1 MQIVNLPSANDQS
14 PCLHVA
20 LSPRRFPP
28 LLTRGL
34 LLHLAY
40 LRKMQTEDFVYLYE
54 VEDKLWWF
62 VGMREI
68 SAALLDGLRPPEIE
82 NVLDIGC
89 GTGLNLKWLERYAPA
104 DNVKGLD
111 VEKTALDFCR
121 ARGENFLTQGSAADL
136 PFADETFDLVTSFD
150 VLVQIPGEK
159 ADEKAVAEMYRVLKP
174 KGVAFVR
181 VAAYEWMRSGHDRAL
196 NSQRRYT
203 VGELSKKL
211 ENAGFT
217 VLRKTYA
224 NTLPFPLAVVRRLIL
239 KPIGLSDKGSD
250 VKPFPPSLAWLNRI
264 LTRALLS
271 EAKFLKRSNASLPFG
286 LSAICV
292 ARKD

>member
-1 MQIVNLPSANDQS
+1 
-14 PCLHVA
+14 
-20 LSPRRFPP
+20 
-28 LLTRGL
+28 
-34 LLHLAY
+34 
-40 LRKMQTEDFVYLYE
+40 MQTEDFVYLYE

-68 SAALLDGLRPPEIE
+68 AAALVDECCPQDIK

-89 GTGLNLKWLERYAPA
+89 GTGLNLKWLERYAKA
-104 DNVKGLD
+104 EAISGLD

-121 ARGENFLTQGSAADL
+121 ERGGNFLTQSSATDL
-136 PFADETFDLVTSFD
+136 PFADESFDLVTSFD
-150 VLVQIPGEK
+150 VLVQIPGER
-159 ADEKAVAEMYRVLKP
+159 ADEKALAEMHRVLKP

-203 VGELSKKL
+203 ARELSKKL

-264 LTRALLS
+264 LTRALLA
-271 EAKFLKRSNASLPFG
+271 EANFLKRPNRNLPFG

>member
-1 MQIVNLPSANDQS
+1 
-14 PCLHVA
+14 
-20 LSPRRFPP
+20 
-28 LLTRGL
+28 
-34 LLHLAY
+34 
-40 LRKMQTEDFVYLYE
+40 MQTEDFVYLYE

-68 SAALLDGLRPPEIE
+68 SAALLDGLRPAEIE

-104 DNVKGLD
+104 AKISGLD

-121 ARGENFLTQGSAADL
+121 RRGRNFLTQGSATDL
-136 PFADETFDLVTSFD
+136 PFADASFDLVTSFD
-150 VLVQIPGEK
+150 VLVQLPGER
-159 ADEKAVAEMYRVLKP
+159 ADEKALAEMYRVLKP
-174 KGVAFVR
+174 KGTAFVR
-181 VAAYEWMRSGHDRAL
+181 AAAYEWMRSGHDRAL

-203 VGELSKKL
+203 VRGLSKKL

-217 VLRKTYA
+217 LLRKTYA

-250 VKPFPPSLAWLNRI
+250 VKPFPPALAWLNRI
-264 LTRALLS
+264 LTRALLR
-271 EAKFLKRSNASLPFG
+271 EAKFLQRPNSNLPFG
-286 LSAICV
+286 LSAICIV
-292 ARKD
+292 RKD

>member
-1 MQIVNLPSANDQS
+1 M
-14 PCLHVA
+14 
-20 LSPRRFPP
+20 R
-28 LLTRGL
+28 
-34 LLHLAY
+34 
-40 LRKMQTEDFVYLYE
+40 TEDFVYLYE

-68 SAALLDGLRPPEIE
+68 SAALLDDFCPHDARNI
-82 NVLDIGC
+82 LDIGC
-89 GTGLNLKWLERYAPA
+89 GTGLNLKWLERYAKA
-104 DNVKGLD
+104 ESIKGLD

-121 ARGENFLTQGSAADL
+121 ERGRNFLTQASATGL
-136 PFADETFDLVTSFD
+136 PFPDASFDLVSSFD

-159 ADEKAVAEMYRVLKP
+159 ADEKAIAEMYRVLKP

-181 VAAYEWMRSGHDRAL
+181 AAAYEWMRSGHDKAL
-196 NSQRRYT
+196 NTQRRYT
-203 VGELSKKL
+203 VGKLSQKL

-239 KPIGLSDKGSD
+239 KPAGLSDKGSD
-250 VKPFPPSLAWLNRI
+250 VKPFPPSLEWLNRI

-271 EAKFLKRSNASLPFG
+271 EAKFLKRPNARFPFG

-292 ARKD
+292 VRKD

>member
-1 MQIVNLPSANDQS
+1 
-14 PCLHVA
+14 
-20 LSPRRFPP
+20 
-28 LLTRGL
+28 
-34 LLHLAY
+34 
-40 LRKMQTEDFVYLYE
+40 MQTEDFVYLYE

-68 SAALLDGLRPPEIE
+68 AAALLDDFCPENTE
-82 NVLDIGC
+82 NILDVGC

-104 DNVKGLD
+104 EAIKGLD

-121 ARGENFLTQGSAADL
+121 ERGRNLLMLASATDL
-136 PFADETFDLVTSFD
+136 PFADASFDLVTSFD

-159 ADEKAVAEMYRVLKP
+159 ADEKAIAEMYRVLKP

-181 VAAYEWMRSGHDRAL
+181 AAAYEWMRSGHDKAL
-196 NSQRRYT
+196 NTQRRYT
-203 VGELSKKL
+203 VGSLSQKL

-217 VLRKTYA
+217 ILRKTYA
-224 NTLPFPLAVVRRLIL
+224 NTLPFPLAVVRRLVL

-250 VKPFPPSLAWLNRI
+250 VKPFPPSLKWLNRV
-264 LTRALLS
+264 LTRALVS
-271 EAKFLKRSNASLPFG
+271 EAKFLKRPNASFPFG

-292 ARKD
+292 VRKD